1 MNNVISFSLCL
12 FLFLNFSCFYLT
24 DDQSKK
30 NREIDNT
37 AETEALARTTFIRH
51 YGFSGNAYSVSVIE
65 TNDGGYALSGI
76 NGSKFYIVKTDCNG
90 NLIWEKTAGTTD
102 VKENFSSICQS
113 YDNGYIIAGIDKNYG
128 YVEAIKIDINGTFQW
143 QKFYRDL
150 ESKTLVRIVATTD
163 GGCAGI
169 AGNTVFKLSASGN
182 LLWGRQYDSCA
193 YFHSIERTSDHGFIV
208 AGTTLIKITSY
219 GELQWIKGPDI
230 TRREVYN
237 HAVQTNDGGYIIV
250 GSTIIR
256 HDNVAMQDVMEIEV
270 LKTDSNGKP
279 RWRKGYFPTYNY
291 NFQYRIRETSDHKFA
306 IAGFHDFKCTLI
318 KIGRRGSFKWQKEL
332 DWNIFDREYYDL
344 VTSDDGGIVVT
355 GTGNN
360 QAALVKFNRDGNF

>member
-1 MNNVISFSLCL
+1 MKNVITLSLCL
-12 FLFLNFSCFYLT
+12 FSFLNLNCFQLT
-24 DDQSKK
+24 DDLSGKPQEIGNTEK
-30 NREIDNT
+30 NVV
-37 AETEALARTTFIRH
+37 LARTTFIRH
-51 YGFSGNAYSVSVIE
+51 YGFSGNTYSVSVIG

-90 NLIWEKTAGTTD
+90 NLVWEKTAGTTG
-102 VKENFSSICQS
+102 VMENFSSICQS
-113 YDNGYIIAGIDKNYG
+113 ADNGYIVASIDNNY
-128 YVEAIKIDINGTFQW
+128 YNVEVIKIDINGTFQW
-143 QKFYRDL
+143 QKVYPDL
-150 ESKTLVRIVATTD
+150 ESKTLVRVVATTD

-193 YFHSIERTSDHGFIV
+193 CFNSIERTSDNGFIV

-230 TRREVYN
+230 AKREVYN
-237 HAVQTNDGGYIIV
+237 HAVQTNDGGYIVV

-256 HDNVAMQDVMEIEV
+256 YDDLAMQDVMEIEV

-291 NFQYRIRETSDHKFA
+291 NFQYRIRETSDHQFA

-318 KIGRRGSFKWQKEL
+318 KIGRRGSFKWLKEL
-332 DWNIFDREYYDL
+332 DWNIFDREHYDL
-344 VTSDDGGIVVT
+344 VTTDDGGIVVT

-360 QAALVKFNRDGNF
+360 QAALVKCNRYGDF